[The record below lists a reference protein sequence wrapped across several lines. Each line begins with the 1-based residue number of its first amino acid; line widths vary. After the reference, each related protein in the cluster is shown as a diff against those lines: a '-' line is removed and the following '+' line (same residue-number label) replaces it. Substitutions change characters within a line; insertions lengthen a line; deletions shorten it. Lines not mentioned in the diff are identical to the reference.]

1 MECVRQDNNC
11 WCVDHSTG
19 TEVEGSRILLKQNV
33 PLCGKFE
40 TELYR
45 LNSKNVECSKMDE
58 MRVDHCLNGLYSNFL
73 DLPFSNSKIN
83 HLLFANYIFLSGK
96 VDLACHIFNEY
107 SRCSSAAFQNSACQ
121 HCQHVIFTSIFDY
134 LCQPDHLVAV
144 RQQISCLQRL
154 FIDDEFTKCQLR
166 MLNELKEAESN
177 NDNLRYCAIKLQYQ
191 SCLLKRL
198 PVHCEGDM
206 ISILGNLP
214 NRISEKLNITC
225 ENFPSLEANTNTTVA
240 SIPTISSILETTI
253 FNTSAK
259 EVTDQSPTNATLKFN
274 KNYKTTTEQITTTK
288 HLVTSTPV
296 TANSNINQKELLHVQ
311 QRNHTKLESVKEE
324 SNNTNSSKIILNT
337 TALPPTSKYD
347 ITVDPSNNRTF
358 YTAEDI
364 NTNET
369 DVQPSFGYDLI
380 KIINETM
387 SESAEYES
395 STNMLTNQNTSN
407 STPTSAPTPTTTIL
421 HSNITEANNFEQF
434 NETVT
439 EMTTEKTI
447 NNERTTTIIIAQSED
462 DAIVT
467 QTQLWTSNETLPEI
481 IITEQPLT
489 NTTTTTAATTTTTTA
504 AAAAA
509 AAPVAVTNATVTGN
523 EQLLQNS
530 TGEDKISMPIEI
542 ISVTSG
548 YVSRAMMNATFDN
561 ETTSASVSSKA
572 TDRQIEQNNSNSALS
587 HNSKDRVENFTNSP
601 TAPEATSTQPTTDDS
616 SVSGKD
622 TNSTVQQLQITEIDS
637 LENNASITTEM
648 PETFLNQSSK
658 AAEINKTANIQQ
670 NVTQQITNG
679 NKEEQ
684 PSIVETTTATTAE
697 TTITTATRDQN
708 NNTDCI
714 TKSKKSCQNYNYR
727 FQYCVRTHILT
738 TNIYQWTIERLLN
751 SSWDWLQYP
760 DTCKSFYNYLSCMH
774 QPALNPLGM
783 CEPFGHIALVNLLS
797 SVCEQDMITN
807 LRQHGPCM
815 VEAVLNSTSTP
826 TCMHVFHDF
835 IQFINVHS
843 EDESEMCAKMRTL
856 HMCIGEMDVHQCGI
870 EAHYAF
876 TKLKLNGLQAESYL
890 CGKYL
895 LGPSLRQQVLW
906 WKQRQSDSIVPAI
919 ADCVAER
926 DQALSSSN
934 HHDHYIPQ
942 CDRYGNFELVQCDP
956 QTSSC
961 WCVDVETGHEQFTS
975 RVQNVADLKC
985 GACLISKAAAL
996 SSRSS
1001 GFIPSCQSDGLY
1013 SPMQCD
1019 YEKNIC
1025 WCVNVT
1031 TGAKIHGTETPKGYK
1046 LPTCQSKSEFACTWI
1061 APKKRCA
1068 PDGSAPKLMLRWFRE
1083 GQKCTLRPVSFCPQ
1097 ESHLPPFTFRFQ
1109 SDCEEMCL
1117 GPYINRLPII
1127 F

>member
-1 MECVRQDNNC
+1 
-11 WCVDHSTG
+11 
-19 TEVEGSRILLKQNV
+19 
-33 PLCGKFE
+33 
-40 TELYR
+40 
-45 LNSKNVECSKMDE
+45 MDE

-73 DLPFSNSKIN
+73 DLPFANSKIN

-107 SRCSSAAFQNSACQ
+107 SRCSSAAFQNTACQ
-121 HCQHVIFTSIFDY
+121 HCQHVIFTGIFDY
-134 LCQPDHLVAV
+134 LCQPNHFVAV

-154 FIDDEFTKCQLR
+154 FVDDEFTKCQLR
-166 MLNELKEAESN
+166 MLNELKAAESD

-206 ISILGNLP
+206 VSILGNLP
-214 NRISEKLNITC
+214 NRISERLNITC

-240 SIPTISSILETTI
+240 SIQTISSILETTI

-274 KNYKTTTEQITTTK
+274 TNYRTTTEQITTTEY
-288 HLVTSTPV
+288 LETNTPV
-296 TANSNINQKELLHVQ
+296 TANFTINQKEPLHVQ
-311 QRNHTKLESVKEE
+311 QTHYTKPESVEEE
-324 SNNTNSSKIILNT
+324 STGTNSSKMIPPLNT
-337 TALPPTSKYD
+337 TALPTSKYN
-347 ITVDPSNNRTF
+347 ITVDPSNNATF
-358 YTAEDI
+358 YTAEEI
-364 NTNET
+364 NTNRT
-369 DVQPSFGYDLI
+369 DVEPSLGYDLI
-380 KIINETM
+380 EIINETM

-395 STNMLTNQNTSN
+395 STDMLSNQNTSN
-407 STPTSAPTPTTTIL
+407 STPTITILL
-421 HSNITEANNFEQF
+421 HSNITEAYDLQQF
-434 NETVT
+434 NETAT
-439 EMTTEKTI
+439 EITTAKTI
-447 NNERTTTIIIAQSED
+447 NDERTTTIIIAQSVD

-467 QTQLWTSNETLPEI
+467 QTQLWTSNESLPEF

-489 NTTTTTAATTTTTTA
+489 NTTTTTAAITTTA
-504 AAAAA
+504 AAT
-509 AAPVAVTNATVTGN
+509 AVTNATVTGN
-523 EQLLQNS
+523 EGALLQNS
-530 TGEDKISMPIEI
+530 TGENDISMPIEK

-548 YVSRAMMNATFDN
+548 YDSRAMVNATFDN
-561 ETTSASVSSKA
+561 ETISANVSLKA
-572 TDRQIEQNNSNSALS
+572 TDRRIEQNNSNSGLS
-587 HNSKDRVENFTNSP
+587 QPSMHRVENFTNSP
-601 TAPEATSTQPTTDDS
+601 TAHHVTSTQPTTNYLNATDNLT
-616 SVSGKD
+616 VSGKE
-622 TNSTVQQLQITEIDS
+622 TNSTVPQLQITKIDS
-637 LENNASITTEM
+637 LEKNTSITTEM
-648 PETFLNQSSK
+648 PETFPNQSSE
-658 AAEINKTANIQQ
+658 AAEINKTANTQQ
-670 NVTQQITNG
+670 NITQQITRS

-684 PSIVETTTATTAE
+684 ISITETTTAIIAE
-697 TTITTATRDQN
+697 TTITTATTDQLRR

-714 TKSKKSCQNYNYR
+714 TKSIKSCQNYNYR

-751 SSWDWLQYP
+751 TSWDWLQYP

-774 QPALNPLGM
+774 QPALNPLGI

-815 VEAVLNSTSTP
+815 VEAVLNSTSTS

-895 LGPSLRQQVLW
+895 LGPR
-906 WKQRQSDSIVPAI
+906 WKQRQTDGIVPAI
-919 ADCVAER
+919 ADCIAER
-926 DQALSSSN
+926 DQALSNSN

-975 RVQNVADLKC
+975 RVHNVADLKC

-996 SSRSS
+996 SSRGS

-1019 YEKNIC
+1019 YEKNVC

-1031 TGAKIHGTETPKGYK
+1031 TGAQIHGTETPKGYK

>member
-73 DLPFSNSKIN
+73 DLPFANSKIN

-107 SRCSSAAFQNSACQ
+107 SRCSSAAFQNTACQ
-121 HCQHVIFTSIFDY
+121 HCQHVIFTGIFDY
-134 LCQPDHLVAV
+134 LCQPNHFVAV

-166 MLNELKEAESN
+166 MLNELKEAESD

-206 ISILGNLP
+206 VSILGNLP
-214 NRISEKLNITC
+214 NRISERLNITC
-225 ENFPSLEANTNTTVA
+225 ENFPSLESNTNTTVA

-259 EVTDQSPTNATLKFN
+259 HVTDQLPTNATLKFN
-274 KNYKTTTEQITTTK
+274 TNYRTTTEQITTTEY
-288 HLVTSTPV
+288 LETNTPV
-296 TANSNINQKELLHVQ
+296 TANFTINQKELLHVQ
-311 QRNHTKLESVKEE
+311 QTHYTKPESVEEE
-324 SNNTNSSKIILNT
+324 STSTNSSKMIPPLNT
-337 TALPPTSKYD
+337 TELPTSKYN
-347 ITVDPSNNRTF
+347 ITVDPSNNATF
-358 YTAEDI
+358 YTNEEI
-364 NTNET
+364 NTNRT
-369 DVQPSFGYDLI
+369 DVEPSLGYDLI
-380 KIINETM
+380 EIINETM

-395 STNMLTNQNTSN
+395 STDMLSNQNTSN
-407 STPTSAPTPTTTIL
+407 STPTITILL
-421 HSNITEANNFEQF
+421 HSNITEAYDLQQF
-434 NETVT
+434 NETAT
-439 EMTTEKTI
+439 EITTAKTI
-447 NNERTTTIIIAQSED
+447 NDERTTTIIIAQSVD
-462 DAIVT
+462 DATVT
-467 QTQLWTSNETLPEI
+467 HTQLWTSNESLPEF

-489 NTTTTTAATTTTTTA
+489 NTTTTTAAITTTA
-504 AAAAA
+504 PAT
-509 AAPVAVTNATVTGN
+509 AVTNATVTGS
-523 EQLLQNS
+523 EVALLQNS
-530 TGEDKISMPIEI
+530 TDENDISMPIEK

-548 YVSRAMMNATFDN
+548 YDSRAMVNATFDD
-561 ETTSASVSSKA
+561 ETISANVSLKA
-572 TDRQIEQNNSNSALS
+572 TDRRIEQNNSNSGLS
-587 HNSKDRVENFTNSP
+587 QPSMHRVENFTNSP
-601 TAPEATSTQPTTDDS
+601 TTHHVTSTQPTTDNLNATDNL
-616 SVSGKD
+616 SVSGKE
-622 TNSTVQQLQITEIDS
+622 TNSTVPQLQITKIDS
-637 LENNASITTEM
+637 LEKNTSITTEM
-648 PETFLNQSSK
+648 PETFPNQSNE
-658 AAEINKTANIQQ
+658 AAEINKTANTQQ
-670 NVTQQITNG
+670 NITQQITRS

-684 PSIVETTTATTAE
+684 ISITETTTAIIAE
-697 TTITTATRDQN
+697 TTITTATTDQLRR

-714 TKSKKSCQNYNYR
+714 TKSIKSCQNYNYR

-751 SSWDWLQYP
+751 TSWDWLQYP

-774 QPALNPLGM
+774 QPALNPLGI

-815 VEAVLNSTSTP
+815 VEAVLNSTSTS

-835 IQFINVHS
+835 IQFVNVHS

-906 WKQRQSDSIVPAI
+906 WKQRQTDGIVPAI
-919 ADCVAER
+919 ADCIAER
-926 DQALSSSN
+926 DQALSNTN

-975 RVQNVADLKC
+975 RVHNVADLKC

-1019 YEKNIC
+1019 YERNVC

-1031 TGAKIHGTETPKGYK
+1031 TGAQIHGTETPKGYR

>member
-73 DLPFSNSKIN
+73 DLPFANSKIN

-107 SRCSSAAFQNSACQ
+107 SRCSSAAFQNTACQ
-121 HCQHVIFTSIFDY
+121 HCQHVIFTGIFDY
-134 LCQPDHLVAV
+134 LCQPNHFVAV

-166 MLNELKEAESN
+166 MLNELKEAESD

-206 ISILGNLP
+206 VSILGNLP
-214 NRISEKLNITC
+214 NRISERLNITC
-225 ENFPSLEANTNTTVA
+225 ENFPSLESNTNTTVA

-259 EVTDQSPTNATLKFN
+259 HVTDQLPTNATLKFN
-274 KNYKTTTEQITTTK
+274 TNYRTTTEQITTTEY
-288 HLVTSTPV
+288 LETNTPV
-296 TANSNINQKELLHVQ
+296 TANFTINQKELLHVQ
-311 QRNHTKLESVKEE
+311 QTHYTKPESVEEE
-324 SNNTNSSKIILNT
+324 STSTNSSKMIPPLNT
-337 TALPPTSKYD
+337 TELPTSKYN
-347 ITVDPSNNRTF
+347 ITVDPSNNATF
-358 YTAEDI
+358 YTNEEI
-364 NTNET
+364 NTNRT
-369 DVQPSFGYDLI
+369 DVEPSLGYDLI
-380 KIINETM
+380 EIINETM

-395 STNMLTNQNTSN
+395 TN
-407 STPTSAPTPTTTIL
+407 
-421 HSNITEANNFEQF
+421 
-434 NETVT
+434 
-439 EMTTEKTI
+439 
-447 NNERTTTIIIAQSED
+447 
-462 DAIVT
+462 
-467 QTQLWTSNETLPEI
+467 
-481 IITEQPLT
+481 
-489 NTTTTTAATTTTTTA
+489 
-504 AAAAA
+504 
-509 AAPVAVTNATVTGN
+509 
-523 EQLLQNS
+523 
-530 TGEDKISMPIEI
+530 
-542 ISVTSG
+542 
-548 YVSRAMMNATFDN
+548 VSL
-561 ETTSASVSSKA
+561 KA
-572 TDRQIEQNNSNSALS
+572 TDRRIEQNNSNSGLS
-587 HNSKDRVENFTNSP
+587 QPSMHRVENFTNSP
-601 TAPEATSTQPTTDDS
+601 TTHHVTSTQPTTDNLNATDNL
-616 SVSGKD
+616 SVSGKE
-622 TNSTVQQLQITEIDS
+622 TNSTVPQLQITKIDS
-637 LENNASITTEM
+637 LEKNTSITTEM
-648 PETFLNQSSK
+648 PETFPNQSNE
-658 AAEINKTANIQQ
+658 AAEINKTANTQQ
-670 NVTQQITNG
+670 NITQQITRS

-684 PSIVETTTATTAE
+684 ISITETTTAIIAE
-697 TTITTATRDQN
+697 TTITTATTDQLRR

-714 TKSKKSCQNYNYR
+714 TKSIKSCQNYNYR

-751 SSWDWLQYP
+751 TSWDWLQYP

-774 QPALNPLGM
+774 QPALNPLGI

-815 VEAVLNSTSTP
+815 VEAVLNSTSTS

-835 IQFINVHS
+835 IQFVNVHS

-906 WKQRQSDSIVPAI
+906 WKQRQTDGIVPAI
-919 ADCVAER
+919 ADCIAER
-926 DQALSSSN
+926 DQALSNSN

-975 RVQNVADLKC
+975 RVHNVADLKC

-1019 YEKNIC
+1019 YERNVC

-1031 TGAKIHGTETPKGYK
+1031 TGAQIHGTETPKGYR

>member
-73 DLPFSNSKIN
+73 DLPFANSKIN

-107 SRCSSAAFQNSACQ
+107 SRCSSAAFQNTACQ
-121 HCQHVIFTSIFDY
+121 HCQHVIFTGIFDY
-134 LCQPDHLVAV
+134 LCQPNHFVAV

-166 MLNELKEAESN
+166 MLNELKEAESD

-206 ISILGNLP
+206 VSILGNLP
-214 NRISEKLNITC
+214 NRISERLNITC
-225 ENFPSLEANTNTTVA
+225 ENFPSLESNTNTTVA

-259 EVTDQSPTNATLKFN
+259 DVTDQSPTNATLKFN
-274 KNYKTTTEQITTTK
+274 TNYRTTTEQITTTEY
-288 HLVTSTPV
+288 LETNTTV
-296 TANSNINQKELLHVQ
+296 TANFTINQKELLHVQ
-311 QRNHTKLESVKEE
+311 QTHYTKPESVEE
-324 SNNTNSSKIILNT
+324 EFTSTNSSKMIPPLNT
-337 TALPPTSKYD
+337 TELPTTKYN
-347 ITVDPSNNRTF
+347 ITVDNNRSNNATF
-358 YTAEDI
+358 YTNEKI
-364 NTNET
+364 NTNRT
-369 DVQPSFGYDLI
+369 DVEPSLGYDLI
-380 KIINETM
+380 EIINETM

-395 STNMLTNQNTSN
+395 SADMLSNQNTSN
-407 STPTSAPTPTTTIL
+407 STPTITILL
-421 HSNITEANNFEQF
+421 HSNITEAYDLQQF
-434 NETVT
+434 NETAT
-439 EMTTEKTI
+439 EITTAKTI
-447 NNERTTTIIIAQSED
+447 NDERTTTIIIAQSVD
-462 DAIVT
+462 DATVT
-467 QTQLWTSNETLPEI
+467 QTQLWTSNESLPEF

-489 NTTTTTAATTTTTTA
+489 NTTTTTAAITTTA
-504 AAAAA
+504 AAT
-509 AAPVAVTNATVTGN
+509 AVTNATVTGS
-523 EQLLQNS
+523 EVALLQNS
-530 TGEDKISMPIEI
+530 TGENDISMPIEK

-548 YVSRAMMNATFDN
+548 YDSRAMVNATFDD
-561 ETTSASVSSKA
+561 ETISANVSLKA
-572 TDRQIEQNNSNSALS
+572 TDRRIEQNNSNSGLS
-587 HNSKDRVENFTNSP
+587 QPSMHRVENFTNSP
-601 TAPEATSTQPTTDDS
+601 TAHHVTSTQPTTDDLNATDNL
-616 SVSGKD
+616 SVSGKE
-622 TNSTVQQLQITEIDS
+622 TNSTVPQLQITKIDS
-637 LENNASITTEM
+637 LEKNTSITTEM
-648 PETFLNQSSK
+648 PETFPNQSNE
-658 AAEINKTANIQQ
+658 AAEINKTANTQQ
-670 NVTQQITNG
+670 NITQQITRS

-684 PSIVETTTATTAE
+684 ISITETTTAIIAE
-697 TTITTATRDQN
+697 TTITTATTDQLRR

-714 TKSKKSCQNYNYR
+714 TKSIKSCQNYNYR

-751 SSWDWLQYP
+751 TSWDWLQYP
-760 DTCKSFYNYLSCMH
+760 DTCRSFYNYLSCMH
-774 QPALNPLGM
+774 QPALNPLGI

-815 VEAVLNSTSTP
+815 VEAVLNSTSTS

-895 LGPSLRQQVLW
+895 LGPR
-906 WKQRQSDSIVPAI
+906 WKQRQTDGIVPAI
-919 ADCVAER
+919 ADCIAER
-926 DQALSSSN
+926 DQALSNSN

-975 RVQNVADLKC
+975 RVHNVADLKC

-1019 YEKNIC
+1019 YERNVC

-1031 TGAKIHGTETPKGYK
+1031 TGAQIHGTETPKGYR